1 MKALVV
7 YYSLFGNTKFVAEKL
22 AGELG
27 AEIHKT
33 SDLGVDLSQY
43 DLVAVG
49 TPIWAGKARWPV
61 NNFLKR
67 NDFTGKKLALFCTR
81 SGSGENAFPA
91 MEEIASTKAAS
102 TKDFITPKKDEEK
115 TISEIRAWAK
125 TLK

>member
-1 MKALVV
+1 M
-7 YYSLFGNTKFVAEKL
+7 GNTRFVAQEL
-22 AGELG
+22 ANELG

-33 SDLGVDLSQY
+33 SDMVEASEY

-81 SGSGENAFPA
+81 AGSEQDPFPA
-91 MEEIASTKAAS
+91 MEELASAKAVSTKN
-102 TKDFITPKKDEEK
+102 FITPRKDEEK
-115 TISEIRAWAK
+115 TISEIKAWAK
-125 TLK
+125 KLK